1 MEIFKARMRYRLK
14 VLVSSILYFPKQS
27 RTDFH
32 VSKVGILTNVKGL
45 GFIEINLYA
54 NCHHH

>member
-32 VSKVGILTNVKGL
+32 VNKVRILTNVKGL
-45 GFIEINLYA
+45 GFIEINLYS